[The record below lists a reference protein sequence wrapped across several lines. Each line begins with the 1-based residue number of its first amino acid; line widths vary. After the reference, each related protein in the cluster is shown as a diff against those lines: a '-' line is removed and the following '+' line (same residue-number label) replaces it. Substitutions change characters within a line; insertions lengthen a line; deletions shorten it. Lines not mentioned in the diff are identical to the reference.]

1 MDDKLKRLLQEEM
14 KADAERIM
22 EKVNS
27 DPSLKDVEAPEII
40 RERLFQQI
48 REYEESKAQNYLS
61 EEDKE
66 LIRLGKKYKKTRKRG
81 KYLIL
86 IAAIV
91 GILSIGVTSF
101 GGPKR
106 VWKEVEGMLAGKEQT
121 YTDAGDDDRVVEIPT
136 TSEEEAYKEVEEAFN
151 FSPARFFYLP
161 KGMDFVQLN
170 LWEEM
175 QNAQFIYENGKD
187 GVIKYRM
194 TTNYRTSSTGA
205 DVEDELVEEYEKAV
219 NSTTIY
225 VKKYLRGETKE
236 EKWNIKFE
244 HQDVQYALLI
254 NGISQEDVDKIIENL
269 HFFS

>member
-48 REYEESKAQNYLS
+48 REYEESKAQTHLS

-66 LIRLGKKYKKTRKRG
+66 LIRLGKKYKKTKKRG

-91 GILSIGVTSF
+91 GALGIGVTSF

-121 YTDAGDDDRVVEIPT
+121 YTDTGDDWVQEEKT
-136 TSEEEAYKEVEEAFN
+136 ASEVEAYEQVEDAFN
-151 FSPARFFYLP
+151 ISLVSLFYLP
-161 KGMDFVQLN
+161 KDMDFTQLN

-175 QNAQFIYENGKD
+175 QNAQFIYENGKN

-194 TTNYRTSSTGA
+194 TPNYRTSSAGT
-205 DVEDELVEEYEKAV
+205 DVEDEVVEEYEKTI
-219 NSTTIY
+219 NSTNVH

-236 EKWNIKFE
+236 EKWNVNFE
-244 HQDVQYALLI
+244 YKEVKYTLLI
-254 NGISQEDVDKIIENL
+254 NGLSEEEVGKIIENL
-269 HFFS
+269 YFPS